1 MEPLHGT
8 IPGVLSEF
16 DGWRNLVTGECRRS
30 RPSAGE
36 LDWVRSLEGD
46 ACSEAGWR

>member
-8 IPGVLSEF
+8 ILGVLSEF
-16 DGWRNLVTGECRRS
+16 DAWRNLVTGECRRS

-36 LDWVRSLEGD
+36 LDWARALEGD
-46 ACSEAGWR
+46 VCSGAG